1 MNPTK
6 TCRIALAQ
14 INAIVGDFDANAQKI
29 LENIHVA
36 QKAGADIIL
45 LPELALCGYPPEDL
59 VYKPSFMKEN
69 QRQLHQLTSQVGDI
83 LAIVGFADNRGGG
96 IYNAVA
102 VMSQGQVQGVYHKI
116 CLPNY
121 DVFDEKRNFQP
132 GNRPLVLE
140 MNGVKIGV
148 NICEDIWLAGV
159 AEHQAI
165 EGGASLIC
173 NISASPYHAR
183 RSKDREEMLATRSR
197 ACQAHFAY
205 VNLVGAQD
213 DLVFDGGSFIYNA
226 KGEMIARGLFFEE
239 SLLVADIELQHKSV
253 SGQKYYFQHTY
264 QIEHQKLDNDFS
276 QKRDTLKPAILPAL
290 EPLKEIYLAL
300 VTGTRDYVQ
309 KNGFK
314 KVVIGLSGGIDSA
327 LTAAIAQKA
336 LGAENVVG
344 VLMPS
349 RFTSQESTEDAN
361 ALAKNLRIQTHI
373 VGIDN
378 IVNCFENALVPLFEH
393 TSRDITEENIQARA
407 RGNILMALSNKFGW
421 LVLTTG
427 NKSETSVGYC
437 TLYGDMAG
445 GFAVLK
451 DVLKTLVYELS
462 NYINREREII
472 PKRILTKPPS
482 AELRPDQKDEDSLPP
497 YDVLDKIL
505 TEYIEHDSSVAEIVA
520 KGFDTTTVREIVR
533 LVDRNEYKRRQA
545 PPGIR
550 ITPKA
555 FGRDRRMP
563 ITNHF
568 TSVETNHSKSEWQNS
583 KSISKTN
590 SSKAEN

>member
-1 MNPTK
+1 MNIPK

-29 LENIHVA
+29 LENIHAA
-36 QKAGADIIL
+36 QKAAADIVL

-69 QRQLHQLTSQVGDI
+69 QRQLHRLAAQVGDI
-83 LAIVGFADNRGGG
+83 LAIVGFADNRSGG
-96 IYNAVA
+96 IYNAAA
-102 VMSQGQVQGVYHKI
+102 VLSKGQVHSVYHKT

-140 MNGVKIGV
+140 MDGIKIGV
-148 NICEDIWLAGV
+148 NICEDIWQSGV
-159 AEHQAI
+159 AEHQAT
-165 EGGASLIC
+165 EGGAALIC
-173 NISASPYHAR
+173 NISASPYYAR

-197 ACQAHFAY
+197 ACHAHFAY

-213 DLVFDGGSFIYNA
+213 DLVFDGGSFIYNT
-226 KGEMIARGLFFEE
+226 KGEMIARGPFFEE
-239 SLLVADIELQHKSV
+239 SLLIADIELQHKNAP
-253 SGQKYYFQHTY
+253 GQKYYFQHTY
-264 QIEHQKLDNDFS
+264 QIEHQQLDNRFS
-276 QKRDTLKPAILPAL
+276 RKKDAVRPAILPTR
-290 EPLKEIYLAL
+290 EPLEEIYLAL

-349 RFTSQESTEDAN
+349 RFTSQESIEDAHS
-361 ALAKNLRIQTHI
+361 LAKNLRIQTHI
-373 VGIDN
+373 VGIDK
-378 IVNCFENALVPLFEH
+378 IVTCFEKALAPLFEN
-393 TSRDITEENIQARA
+393 TARDITEENIQARA

-462 NYINREREII
+462 NYINREWEII
-472 PKRILTKPPS
+472 PKRILTKAPS

-497 YDVLDKIL
+497 YAVLDKIL
-505 TEYIEHDSSVAEIVA
+505 AEYIERDLSVADIVA
-520 KGFDTTTVREIVR
+520 KGFDTATVREIVR

-568 TSVETNHSKSEWQNS
+568 TTVEINHSKSEWQS
-583 KSISKTN
+583 SRSTSKTN
-590 SSKAEN
+590 ASKAGN